1 MRKKFLLLIG
11 VIGINCIVNPNTI
24 RILADSK
31 FVNNN
36 MYCVYAQNQDVEY
49 EYDSLGRVCTARY
62 SDGTRITY
70 EYDANGNLQQS
81 KVFRELV
88 PPDSEEQPGTER
100 PGIERPGT
108 EQPGTEQPK
117 GESTEEKTDTKK
129 PIQKPIQ
136 EPVVTPDTPRD
147 TVTDIKNYNA
157 FKKKKPVIKSLKK
170 SKSKKKYYL
179 KIQIKQMNKRGTYG
193 EIGYQIK
200 YANNKKFK
208 KAKTVKVIRNKKGSI
223 TSKNWKVKKGKTY
236 YVKVRAMMKTKTGKT
251 IYSKY
256 SKIKKLKVK

>member
-11 VIGINCIVNPNTI
+11 MIGINCIVNPDTV
-24 RILADSK
+24 RMPPDKKLA
-31 FVNNN
+31 NNN

-70 EYDANGNLQQS
+70 EYDANGNLQHS
-81 KVFRELV
+81 EVFRESV
-88 PPDSEEQPGTER
+88 PPDSE
-100 PGIERPGT
+100 

-117 GESTEEKTDTKK
+117 GESTEEDPDIKK
-129 PIQKPIQ
+129 PIQKPVS

-170 SKSKKKYYL
+170 SNSKKKYYL

-200 YANNKKFK
+200 YADNKRFK
-208 KAKTVKVIRNKKGSI
+208 KAKIVKVIRNKTRSI
-223 TSKNWKVKKGKTY
+223 TNKSWKVKKGKTY

-256 SKIKKLKVK
+256 SNTKKLKVK

>member
-1 MRKKFLLLIG
+1 MRRRILILKAG
-11 VIGINCIVNPNTI
+11 IIGIICISSLNTV
-24 RILADSK
+24 RVLTADECM
-31 FVNNN
+31 NTD
-36 MYCVYAQNQDVEY
+36 MRQVYAQSQKVEY
-49 EYDSLGRVCTARY
+49 EYDSLGRVCIAKY

-70 EYDANGNLQQS
+70 EYDANGNLRNS
-81 KVFRELV
+81 IVFKESV
-88 PPDSEEQPGTER
+88 PPDVGEQ
-100 PGIERPGT
+100 PGT

-117 GESTEEKTDTKK
+117 GESAEEGDIKK
-129 PIQKPIQ
+129 PIQKPVT

-147 TVTDIKNYNA
+147 TVADIQNYNA

-200 YANNKKFK
+200 YADNKKFK
-208 KAKTVKVIRNKKGSI
+208 KAKTVKVIRDKKRSV

-236 YVKVRAMMKTKTGKT
+236 YVKVRAMMKTKTGKI

-256 SKIKKLKVK
+256 SKTKKIKVS

>member
-1 MRKKFLLLIG
+1 MRKKILLLIG
-11 VIGINCIVNPNTI
+11 MIGINCIVNPDTV
-24 RILADSK
+24 RILPDKKLA
-31 FVNNN
+31 NNN

-70 EYDANGNLQQS
+70 EYDANGNLQHS
-81 KVFRELV
+81 EVFRESV
-88 PPDSEEQPGTER
+88 PPDSEEQPSTEQ

-108 EQPGTEQPK
+108 EHPK
-117 GESTEEKTDTKK
+117 GESTEEGDIRK
-129 PIQKPIQ
+129 PIQKPGT
-136 EPVVTPDTPRD
+136 EPVATPDTPRD

-170 SKSKKKYYL
+170 SNSKKKYYL
-179 KIQIKQMNKRGTYG
+179 KIQIKQMNKRGTYS

-200 YANNKKFK
+200 YADNKRFK
-208 KAKTVKVIRNKKGSI
+208 KAKIVKVIRNKTRSI
-223 TSKNWKVKKGKTY
+223 TNKSWKVKKGKTY

-256 SKIKKLKVK
+256 SKTKKLNVK

>member
-11 VIGINCIVNPNTI
+11 MIGINCIVNPNIVRMLTDNK
-24 RILADSK
+24 L
-31 FVNNN
+31 VNNN

-70 EYDANGNLQQS
+70 EYDANGNLQHS
-81 KVFRELV
+81 EVFRESV
-88 PPDSEEQPGTER
+88 PPDSEEQPSTEQ

-108 EQPGTEQPK
+108 EHPK
-117 GESTEEKTDTKK
+117 GESTEEGDIRK
-129 PIQKPIQ
+129 PIQKPGT

-147 TVTDIKNYNA
+147 TVTDIKNYNT
-157 FKKKKPVIKSLKK
+157 FKKKKPVIKSLNK

-179 KIQIKQMNKRGTYG
+179 KIQIKQMNRRGTYG
-193 EIGYQIK
+193 EIGYQIR
-200 YANNKKFK
+200 YADNKKFK
-208 KAKTVKVIRNKKGSI
+208 KAKIVKVIRNKTRSI
-223 TSKNWKVKKGKTY
+223 TNKSWKVKKGKTY

-251 IYSKY
+251 IYSQY
-256 SKIKKLKVK
+256 SKTKKLTVK